1 MNILDDPEEYIKLIT
16 SVGLP
21 KTSIEDSESKISDL
35 SDKLIDHSSEI
46 QRIADSHE
54 THKNDI
60 ESRMSQICID
70 MELQKKDMSDV
81 SDTTNLVKSNL
92 EELSKDVNDFKDY
105 RQNMED
111 YKKVTNERI
120 EKLVKLFLSINNK

>member
-1 MNILDDPEEYIKLIT
+1 M
-16 SVGLP
+16 
-21 KTSIEDSESKISDL
+21 
-35 SDKLIDHSSEI
+35 
-46 QRIADSHE
+46 QRISDSHE

-70 MELQKKDMSDV
+70 MELQKKDLSDV

-92 EELSKDVNDFKDY
+92 EELSKDVNDFKDC

>member
-21 KTSIEDSESKISDL
+21 KTSNEDSESKISDL
-35 SDKLIDHSSEI
+35 SDKLIDHSSEM
-46 QRIADSHE
+46 QRISDSHE

-70 MELQKKDMSDV
+70 MELQKKDLSDV

-92 EELSKDVNDFKDY
+92 EELSKDVNDFKDF